1 MDTNRDISIISLNTD
16 QFLVIACDSLGGIG
30 QKSQDEIK
38 VTNKLVG
45 KLTTRVALLE
55 VLASGADPITVIN
68 TLSVELNPTGEEI
81 ITGIKEELKKL
92 DMSNLLNGS
101 SEENMATVQT
111 GVGITVIGRVDRN
124 RIKLFSSEPNDL
136 VVSIGI
142 PKVGKEVL
150 EFQDE
155 IVDLDLILKLLEVD
169 YINEIIPVG
178 SKGMLYEANL
188 IADSNQLNLHL
199 LDTNLNLEQSAGP
212 ATVILLTLEER
223 NLNRLKKIVNQPLNV
238 IGRLEKQNQ

>member
-55 VLASGADPITVIN
+55 VLASGANPITVIN

-101 SEENMATVQT
+101 SEENIATVQT

-124 RIKLFSSEPNDL
+124 RIKLFSSKPNDL

-150 EFQDE
+150 ESQDE

-238 IGRLEKQNQ
+238 IGRLEKNQE